1 MICPMEKILVSACLL
16 GDKCTYKGSDNK
28 VDYLQELNEM
38 FDLIP
43 FCPEVEG
50 GLPTPR
56 LPSEIKGASVVRE
69 DGVDVSGYF
78 SKGAFKA
85 TSVASYLGVS
95 YAILKENSPSCGVH
109 HIHDGSFKNR
119 LKEGEGMTT
128 AALRRMGV
136 RVMNEEEGRAFL
148 EETKRQRQIKD
159 EKTRVNLA
167 REEAKKA
174 QEEAPKVEEKP
185 ERKPFK
191 PYRDKPKSFD
201 RKGPRKGNF
210 GKKPHHFGKGAPK
223 KRFPKKE
230 NSPR

>member
-1 MICPMEKILVSACLL
+1 MICAMEKILVSACLL

-28 VDYLQELNEM
+28 VDYLQELNEF

-50 GLPTPR
+50 GLPIPR
-56 LPSEIKGASVVRE
+56 QPAEIRGASVIRE
-69 DGVDVSGYF
+69 DGADVSGFF
-78 SKGAFKA
+78 SKGAYKA
-85 TSVASYLGVS
+85 TAVCSYLGVN

-136 RVMNEEEGRAFL
+136 KVMNEEEGRAFL

-174 QEEAPKVEEKP
+174 EQQEKKEEKP
-185 ERKPFK
+185 KEERKPFK
-191 PYRDKPKSFD
+191 GKPSFKKYPRKEGDSRDKKGFHS
-201 RKGPRKGNF
+201 GPRKPRFHND
-210 GKKPHHFGKGAPK
+210 KK
-223 KRFPKKE
+223 
-230 NSPR
+230 SPR